1 MELRRFIK
9 TTIREYLNEM
19 FDKESSFKRNVYGN
33 NEDYRE
39 MTDNKVI
46 IWNSDYKVGFQY
58 IFDHKELPDYTF
70 IHLYPYS
77 ENYNYIWND
86 ELSNNVKSKLFIDAI
101 RKLPKVVKEY
111 SKKFGKIK
119 KIVFRPK
126 TIQMGNIY
134 TSTSFMSFL
143 NNNFGSDYV
152 IKPITAETDLD
163 KNYIPV
169 GSVIMELK

>member
-1 MELRRFIK
+1 MESRKFIK

-19 FDKESSFKRNVYGN
+19 FDKESSFKRNVYGDD
-33 NEDYRE
+33 EDYRE
-39 MTDNKVI
+39 MTTSKVI
-46 IWNSDYKVGFQY
+46 IWNSDYRIGFQY
-58 IFDHKELPDYTF
+58 IFDQKELPDYTF

-77 ENYNYIWND
+77 ENSNYIWNY
-86 ELSNNVKSKLFIDAI
+86 ELSNKDKSKLFIDAI

-143 NNNFGSDYV
+143 TKNFSSDYI
-152 IKPITAETDLD
+152 IKPITKGDTD
-163 KNYIPV
+163 KHYIPV